1 MNTRSSSSTRRVL
14 RAATFGVLT
23 AAFAVT
29 GSAFAAGYP
38 DKPITILCWSKPG
51 SPVDV
56 YARTLAQL
64 LPKELGQPVVVQTKT
79 GGGGVVAS
87 NEMMSRA
94 ADGYTLLAVTDS
106 LTTKFGEPGVK
117 FKPDD
122 FQMVARGEVD
132 PFAVIVNGKSKFKT
146 LKDLVAYAKK
156 NPGKLTVSGPFA
168 LSGHRVYLEQLS
180 KLAGIK
186 TTWIPYPGGSAAVI
200 AVAGGDAQ
208 AGISNPGN
216 LQAQIKAG
224 KIRILSISSDKRLA
238 SFPNVPTN
246 KQDGYDITAYHWRG
260 IAVKHGTPKA
270 ILDKVADAL
279 HKVQESKAYTDYLKH
294 VSQANGWEGGP
305 AKFQANFEDDVT
317 KFGALKK
324 KLGL

>member
-1 MNTRSSSSTRRVL
+1 MTMKSSSRRVL
-14 RAATFGVLT
+14 RAAAFGVLT

-29 GSAFAAGYP
+29 GGAFAAGYP

-56 YARTLAQL
+56 YARTMAKL
-64 LPKELGQPVVVQTKT
+64 LPKEIGQPVVVETKT

-87 NEMMSRA
+87 NDLMSRDA
-94 ADGYTLLAVTDS
+94 NGYTLLAVTDS

-117 FKPDD
+117 FKPSD
-122 FQMVARGEVD
+122 FQMLARGEVD
-132 PFAVIVNGKSKFKT
+132 PFAVVVNGKNKFKS
-146 LKDLVAYAKK
+146 LKDLIDYAKK
-156 NPGKLTVSGPFA
+156 NPGKLTVAGPFS
-168 LSGHRVYLEQLS
+168 LSGHRIFWAHLS
-180 KLAGIK
+180 EMAGIK

-208 AGISNPGN
+208 AGVSNPGN
-216 LQAQIKAG
+216 LKAQVKAG

-238 SFPNVPTN
+238 AFPKIPTV
-246 KQDGYDITAYHWRG
+246 KQDGYNIVDYHWRG

-270 ILDKVADAL
+270 IVDKLAKAL
-279 HKVQESKAYTDYLKH
+279 HAVQESKPYKQYLQN
-294 VSQANGWEGGP
+294 VSQNNGWEGGP
-305 AKFQANFEDDVT
+305 AKFQADFMDDVARL
-317 KFGALKK
+317 GALKK

>member
-1 MNTRSSSSTRRVL
+1 MYPNSSIRGVFCV
-14 RAATFGVLT
+14 AALGLLA
-23 AAFAVT
+23 AAFTITSGAL
-29 GSAFAAGYP
+29 ADNYP
-38 DKPITILCWSKPG
+38 NKPVTILCWSKPG

-56 YARTLAQL
+56 YARVMAQL
-64 LPKELGQPVVVQTKT
+64 LPKELGQPVVVETKT
-79 GGGGVVAS
+79 GAGGVVAS
-87 NEMMSRA
+87 NEMLSRP

-117 FKPDD
+117 FKPAD
-122 FQMVARGEVD
+122 FQMLARGEVD
-132 PFAVIVNGKSKFKT
+132 PFAVIVGGNSQFKS
-146 LKDLVAYAKK
+146 LKDLIAYAKK

-168 LSGHRVYLEQLS
+168 LSGHRVYWEGLS
-180 KLAGIK
+180 KRAGIK

-216 LQAQIKAG
+216 LKAQVKAG
-224 KIRILSISSDKRLA
+224 KIRILAVATDKRL
-238 SFPNVPTN
+238 SDFPNVPTV
-246 KQDGYDITAYHWRG
+246 KEEGYDAPGYHWRG
-260 IAVKHGTPKA
+260 IAVKHGTPQA
-270 ILDKVADAL
+270 VVDKLATVL
-279 HKVQESKAYTDYLKH
+279 HKVQESKPYNDYLKK

-317 KFGALKK
+317 KFTELKK